1 MGKTGAGGAAAAEH
15 RPPYQP
21 DEIDQR
27 LLNEMQS
34 NFPLTTRPYAA
45 LAERVGLDEAA
56 VLNRVQRLK
65 DEQILRQVSAILDS
79 RRLGYSTSLVAME
92 FADDELE
99 AGAATVNLHPGV
111 SHNYKRNHR
120 YNLWFTIAVPPHK
133 DLDEEVAA
141 LAAKARPVKTWL
153 LPTIKLFKIGV
164 NLDMS
169 QDADATA
176 QESAEESIGLRS
188 ARRWSKE
195 VLRPTLSDE
204 ELTAIRVVQQ
214 DLPVVSEPFAALVE
228 GTSLS
233 VERLLELIDG
243 FLANQQ
249 MRRYAAV
256 LRHRRAGYRAN
267 AMAVWVVPA
276 DRMAEVGPQM
286 ASFKAVSHCY
296 ERPTY
301 PDWPYSVFTMIH
313 GRHADECEAVAAA
326 IAEATGINDYA
337 MLYSTKEYKKTRV
350 RYFLDDDAFDVDQI
364 PVRPAES

>member
-1 MGKTGAGGAAAAEH
+1 MAKTTAGGSTAEH
-15 RPPYQP
+15 QPPYQP
-21 DEIDQR
+21 DEIDQQ

-34 NFPLTTRPYAA
+34 DFPLLLRPYAA
-45 LAERVGLDEAA
+45 LAERVGISEDDALT
-56 VLNRVQRLK
+56 RVQRLK
-65 DEQILRQVSAILDS
+65 DEQILRQISAILDS

-92 FADDELE
+92 FPDDELE
-99 AGAATVNLHPGV
+99 AGAAVVSLHPGV

-120 YNLWFTIAVPPHK
+120 FNLWFTIAVPPHK

-141 LAAKARPVKTWL
+141 LASKARPTKTWL
-153 LPTIKLFKIGV
+153 LPTIQLFKIGV

-176 QESAEESIGLRS
+176 TESADESIGLRS
-188 ARRWSKE
+188 AKRWSRDI
-195 VLRPTLSDE
+195 LRPTFTNE
-204 ELTAIRVVQQ
+204 ELTAIRVSQQ
-214 DLPVVSEPFAALVE
+214 DLPVVAEPFAQLVD
-228 GTSLS
+228 GTGLS
-233 VERLLELIDG
+233 AARLLELLQQ
-243 FLANQQ
+243 FLDSQQ

-267 AMAVWVVPA
+267 AMAVWVVPEEQ
-276 DRMAEVGPQM
+276 MAEVGPQM

-313 GRHADECEAVAAA
+313 GRHADDCEAVAQA
-326 IAEATGINDYA
+326 IAEATGIDDYA

-350 RYFLDDDAFDVDQI
+350 RYFLDDDAFDVEQI
-364 PVRPAES
+364 PVRGTA

>member
-1 MGKTGAGGAAAAEH
+1 MGETSAAGGSAATEH
-15 RPPYQP
+15 QPPYQP
-21 DEIDQR
+21 DEVEQR
-27 LLNEMQS
+27 LLNEMQT
-34 NFPLTTRPYAA
+34 NFPLAARPYAA
-45 LAERVGLDEAA
+45 LGERVGLDEAA
-56 VLNRVQRLK
+56 VLARVQRLK

-99 AGAATVNLHPGV
+99 AGAAIVSLHPGV

-141 LAAKARPVKTWL
+141 LARKARPEKTWL

-176 QESAEESIGLRS
+176 QESADESIGLRS
-188 ARRWSKE
+188 ASRWSKE
-195 VLRPTLSDE
+195 VLRPTLSADE
-204 ELTAIRVVQQ
+204 LAAIRIVQQ
-214 DLPVVSEPFAALVE
+214 DLPVAAEPFAALVA
-228 GTSLS
+228 GSTLP
-233 VERLLELIDG
+233 VERLFELMQQLLD
-243 FLANQQ
+243 NQQ

-256 LRHRRAGYRAN
+256 LRHRRAGFRAN
-267 AMAVWVVPA
+267 AMAVWVVPPE
-276 DRMAEVGPQM
+276 RMAEVGPQM

-313 GRHADECEAVAAA
+313 GRHADDCEAVAQA
-326 IAEATGINDYA
+326 IAEATGIDDFA

-350 RYFLDDDAFDVDQI
+350 RYFLDDDAFDVEQI
-364 PVRPAES
+364 PVRGEG